1 MGIITLENLLM
12 RRLLIYFYFLCC
24 IIGGLGADLFTQGL
38 INSGA
43 HIALQIPEEVVR
55 DPFMGEYPPV
65 PVDDNRPVI
74 RLSIRD
80 VAVSLMQARG
90 IIRS

>member
-1 MGIITLENLLM
+1 M
-12 RRLLIYFYFLCC
+12 RRLVLYLYFFCC
-24 IIGGLGADLFTQGL
+24 IVGGLGADLFTQGL

-43 HIALQIPEEVVR
+43 HIALEIPEEVIW
-55 DPFMGEYPPV
+55 DPFLGEYPPRSV
-65 PVDDNRPVI
+65 YDNWPVI
-74 RLSIRD
+74 PLSIRD